1 MEYNKKLFA
10 TVAKIAQDFA
20 ELSNKVETDTTL
32 PFSEVKKIN
41 IQLKKHEPVAAKF
54 KELKKIVDD
63 AKQAEEVL
71 NDSNIKDQGLIDMA
85 KADLDTIRAKIPV
98 LEQEIKTLLLPV
110 DPNNDKNVIIE
121 MRPAAGGDESALFVS
136 DLFDTYKRYFDN
148 QK

>member
-1 MEYNKKLFA
+1 MEYNRKLYE
-10 TVAKIAQDFA
+10 TVEGIAKNLA
-20 ELSNKVETDTTL
+20 ELRNKVETDTTL

-54 KELKKIVDD
+54 NELKQLVDN
-63 AKQAEEVL
+63 AKQAEAIL
-71 NDSNIKDQGLIDMA
+71 NDSSIKDKDFIEMA
-85 KADLDTIRAKIPV
+85 KLDLDQIRNKIPT

-110 DPNNDKNVIIE
+110 DPNNDKNVIVE